1 MKFFLIFK
9 KNSVEGKS
17 SPEGGGFRRGPNA
30 FTLIELLVSISVL
43 AMMAAISVSSYPKFS
58 EQLGVSAESYKIL
71 AYMKEAQVYG
81 SAGYTDPGVKVVYG
95 LEIDRD
101 THLIKKV
108 QWQNPTGTTNQQYV
122 NNKVVTGEVTLQIG
136 EKYEIEKICSITLLN
151 GNNVSSCD
159 ANQNYDK
166 AYVFFKRPNPEGR
179 LLGLVGS
186 ILYPDQNSSIG
197 FQKMEVYVRS
207 KKNLQFVKKIVILQ
221 TGQIYAE

>member
-1 MKFFLIFK
+1 MKCYFK
-9 KNSVEGKS
+9 K
-17 SPEGGGFRRGPNA
+17 NA

-101 THLIKKV
+101 TNIIKKV
-108 QWQNPTGTTNQQYV
+108 LWRNPTGTSNQLYI
-122 NNKVVTGEVTLQIG
+122 NNKTDAEEASLSLGSRF
-136 EKYEIEKICSITLLN
+136 EIEKICSITFVS

-159 ANQNYDK
+159 QGTNGQNYTK

-186 ILYPDQNSSIG
+186 ILYPDQSSSVG
-197 FQKMEVYVRS
+197 FQKLEVSFRS
-207 KKNLQFVKKIVILQ
+207 KQNVQFVKKIVILQ
-221 TGQIYAE
+221 TGQIYVE